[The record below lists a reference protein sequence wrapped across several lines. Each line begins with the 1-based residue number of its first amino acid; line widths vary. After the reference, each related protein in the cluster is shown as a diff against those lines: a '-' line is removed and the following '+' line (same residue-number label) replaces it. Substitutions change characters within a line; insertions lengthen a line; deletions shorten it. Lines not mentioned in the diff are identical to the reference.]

1 MMFYISIQFVR
12 ILINRYSLEKLQ
24 FRDGLYIKYKQQLQ
38 FVDIFRILVRIF
50 QYLCTSL
57 DGVVFIKKR
66 FDYLKAYVLEYKIL
80 SVVVFMFII
89 R

>member
-24 FRDGLYIKYKQQLQ
+24 FRDGLYKYKQQLQ
-38 FVDIFRILVRIF
+38 FVVIFRILVRIF